1 MSPLFAAILAQAL
14 LSEPTGRVGLFVG
27 SNGAPAGRTPL
38 EHAESDARNMR
49 RVFVELG
56 GLAAEDA
63 YLLEAPSADA
73 ILDAIRRVAVGAK
86 VLVFY
91 YSGHADTR
99 ALLLEGSE
107 LSFTELDRALAAAG
121 AELRLELVDA
131 CRSGAMTR
139 NKGASLGERL
149 QVDASEQNEG
159 RVVITSSAEWEDS
172 LESDQLGGS
181 FFTLHMATG
190 LRGAADADADGV
202 VTLSEAYRYVYGRTV
217 ESTISAGA
225 GTQHPTFAY
234 ALSGRGELALTW
246 PERAGGTLAFGDGD
260 YFVVDRLTGR
270 VAAEI
275 VTPRAKVNLPA
286 GSYRVHKR
294 TRTEVL
300 SGEIEL
306 TRGVTVQADAL
317 LTERE
322 AHGRLVRKGREAD
335 PGFSHSLRV
344 MGGVRSRVGDGV
356 DAAPLLRLGYELV
369 LPWFS
374 LMPYAQ
380 GTLGAPLTTARL
392 NFSTTELGVG
402 VLVSRALDFR
412 WLTVRGGLAVE
423 ALRLAQSEAAAKER
437 SRESWGAVFAGQ
449 LALESPPLIA
459 DLFVAASA
467 EAAVYVYRSTSAA
480 LEPTG
485 AGELSTR
492 PALRGL
498 LSVGYE
504 F

>member
-1 MSPLFAAILAQAL
+1 MSVVLATLLAQAL
-14 LSEPTGRVGLFVG
+14 LAEPSGRVGLFIG
-27 SNGAPAGRTPL
+27 SNGAPPGRTPL

-73 ILDAIRRVAVGAK
+73 ILDAVRRVAVGAK

-91 YSGHADTR
+91 YSGHADAR
-99 ALLLEGSE
+99 ALLLESSE

-149 QVDASEQNEG
+149 HVDASEQNEG

-181 FFTLHMATG
+181 FFTLHLATG
-190 LRGAADADADGV
+190 LRGAADADGDGV
-202 VTLSEAYRYVYGRTV
+202 ITLSEAYRYVYGRTV

-225 GTQHPTFAY
+225 GTQHPTFSY

-260 YFVVDRLTGR
+260 YFVVDRATGR

-306 TRGVTVQADAL
+306 TRGVTIQADAL

-335 PGFSHSLRV
+335 PGFSQSLRL
-344 MGGVRSRVGDGV
+344 MGGLRSRVGDGV
-356 DAAPLLRLGYELV
+356 DSAPILRLGYELV

-380 GTLGAPLTTARL
+380 GTLAADLTTARL
-392 NFSTTELGVG
+392 SFSTTELGLG
-402 VLVSRALDFR
+402 VLFSRAIDFR
-412 WLTVRGGLAVE
+412 LITLRGGLAVE
-423 ALRLAQSEAAAKER
+423 GLRLAQAEAAGKER

-449 LALESPPLIA
+449 LALESPPLVG
-459 DLFVAASA
+459 DLFIAAA
-467 EAAVYVYRSTSAA
+467 VEAALYVYRSTPAA

-485 AGELSTR
+485 SGELTTR

-498 LSVGYE
+498 FSVGYE